1 MSRRLDKGIELLRE
15 VTGSGMVAG
24 KGCQVVYN
32 ARMFLRK
39 GDEVTQD
46 ARSIAAYRDHLTTRM
61 VEGVELID
69 HTTTLGKRRPIAAVE
84 KSLFGMQPG
93 AHREVQASAH
103 LCYGERGIEGL
114 IPPHAMLKIQL
125 WVRDVQP
132 PADAEEPWL

>member
-1 MSRRLDKGIELLRE
+1 MSKRLHKGIELLQE
-15 VTGSGMVAG
+15 VPGSGLAAD

-46 ARSIAAYRDHLTTRM
+46 ARSIAAYGDHLTTR
-61 VEGVELID
+61 VVDGVELID
-69 HTTTLGKRRPIAAVE
+69 HTPTSGKRQPIAAVE
-84 KSLFGMQPG
+84 KSLLGMQAG

-114 IPPHAMLKIQL
+114 IPPNAMLTIQL

-132 PADAEEPWL
+132 PADLEGPCL